1 MIYLDS
7 CVLIYAVEDQSN
19 RGETVRTAL
28 AQALEPLATSPLVL
42 NECLVGVLEDG
53 NLELRDRYLALQD
66 SMQNV
71 TLDTDV
77 FVRAAEL
84 RAQSGLRTPDAL
96 HLAAA
101 QLSGCTALWTN
112 DRRLAA
118 ASHGL
123 AIDIIGGEAGRPK
136 GSE

>member
-19 RGETVRTAL
+19 RGETVRAAL

-53 NLELRDRYLALQD
+53 NLELRDRYLALHD
-66 SMQNV
+66 GMQNV
-71 TLDTDV
+71 ALDTDV

-123 AIDIIGGEAGRPK
+123 AIDIIGGDAGRPN